1 MKRLRPVFLLCIL
14 PFLLFVACSTNRY
27 GAAEAFL
34 EQKEYNQAIRAYLQL
49 LQPHMKGNKR
59 YIYYDKEA
67 VTGVGIVYWHM
78 QNYRVS
84 TKILH
89 TIWQKDPT
97 YGKALFYLG
106 LSLEG
111 LGREDQALKAYKKY
125 VSVLKDD
132 FYREALIGRLDWVV
146 RRQIA
151 REIQL
156 ALKNESKLEVTDF
169 PERSITVLS
178 FLSLSEDSQWE
189 PLRKGLAEMIITD
202 LAQIEELTVIERIR
216 LNMLMDEIRLSST
229 SLVDDKTA
237 PRVGKLLGAR
247 YMIKGSYMI
256 MPDLKMT
263 IDANV
268 FKIDEIF
275 APNNMNFE
283 GSLSR
288 LFKMEKELV
297 LRILDYFKISL
308 TPTDRKR
315 ILIIPTENMLAFM
328 NYCWGLDA
336 EDKGNYKNAK
346 ENYERALK
354 YDPNFQIVKD
364 KLISE
369 EAWDATHNQNL
380 IRVDQ
385 LVSKYVEERA
395 KWSDK
400 MESRPEEAFF
410 TTRNRLQRM
419 GTFQN
424 MGFIPGNDTRES
436 FLEAYT
442 NDAPVLPEILDEP
455 PAPPGR

>member
-1 MKRLRPVFLLCIL
+1 MKQIRPVFLLLIL
-14 PFLLFVACSTNRY
+14 SFLLCVACSTNRY
-27 GAAEAFL
+27 SAAEDFL
-34 EQKEYNQAIRAYLQL
+34 KQKEYNQAIRAYLQL

-59 YIYYDKEA
+59 YIYYDREA
-67 VTGVGIVYWHM
+67 VTGVGVVYWHM

-111 LGREDQALKAYKKY
+111 LGREDQAIKAYKKY
-125 VSVLKDD
+125 VSVSKDD
-132 FYREALIGRLDWVV
+132 LYRDALIGRLDWLF
-146 RRQIA
+146 RRQIS
-151 REIQL
+151 RDIQL
-156 ALKNESKLEVTDF
+156 ALKNENQLQVTDF
-169 PERSITVLS
+169 PEKSITVLS

-202 LAQIEELTVIERIR
+202 LAQIDELTVIERMR

-229 SLVDDKTA
+229 SLIDENTA
-237 PRVGKLLGAR
+237 PRIGKLLGAR
-247 YMIKGSYMI
+247 YMVKGSYMVT
-256 MPDLKMT
+256 PDLKMT
-263 IDANV
+263 IDANI
-268 FKIDEIF
+268 FRIDEIY
-275 APNNMNFE
+275 APDNMDFE
-283 GSLSR
+283 GTLSR

-308 TPTDRKR
+308 NSADRKR
-315 ILIIPTENMLAFM
+315 ILVIPTENMLAFM

-336 EDKGNYKNAK
+336 EDKGDYKKAR

-354 YDPNFQIVKD
+354 YDPNFQVVKD

-369 EAWDATHNQNL
+369 EVWEATHNQNL

-385 LVSKYVEERA
+385 LVTKYVEEKVR
-395 KWSDK
+395 WSDK
-400 MESRPEEAFF
+400 MKSRPKEAFF

-424 MGFIPGNDTRES
+424 MGFIPGNDTRKS
-436 FLEAYT
+436 FQEAYT
-442 NDAPVLPEILDEP
+442 NDAPVLPEVLDEP
-455 PAPPGR
+455 PAPPNR